1 MVQNGVNVPLVELI
15 NAGIEVNGQRLC
27 SGITF
32 NVTRGEFVCLHGP
45 TGSGKSLA
53 LAMIA
58 GIQRPTFG
66 EVRVAGDCLNN
77 FTEREMAI
85 VRRSMGIMIQECLL
99 LENRTI
105 LENVMLPA
113 LAAEESFNRTI
124 LENVM
129 LPALAAEESF
139 GKARTAALH
148 ALEKC
153 GIPDLAHA
161 RPHDLSAG
169 QKQIACVARAI
180 VNNPLL
186 VLADEPCAHLDADN
200 AQHLMDLLGEVSL
213 SNVSVI
219 VASHLQ
225 LMPDNIVCRPI
236 MLQGD
241 MR

>member
-113 LAAEESFNRTI
+113 LAAEESF
-124 LENVM
+124 
-129 LPALAAEESF
+129 

-148 ALEKC
+148 ALKKC

>member
-1 MVQNGVNVPLVELI
+1 MPASGVNIPLVELI
-15 NAGIEVNGQRLC
+15 NAGIEVNGERL
-27 SGITF
+27 SAGITF
-32 NVTRGEFVCLHGP
+32 NVTRGEFVCLHGAS
-45 TGSGKSLA
+45 GSGKSLA
-53 LAMIA
+53 LHMIA
-58 GIQRPTFG
+58 GLMRPTFG

-105 LENVMLPA
+105 LENVMLPS
-113 LAAEESFNRTI
+113 LAAEESY
-124 LENVM
+124 
-129 LPALAAEESF
+129 
-139 GKARTAALH
+139 GKARHAAMR
-148 ALEKC
+148 ALERC
-153 GIPDLAHA
+153 GIAELSHA

-180 VNNPLL
+180 VNDPLL

-200 AQHLMDLLGEVSL
+200 AQHLMDLLGEISL

-225 LMPDNIVCRPI
+225 LTPSTVVCRPI
-236 MLQGD
+236 MLQ
-241 MR
+241 RPPR